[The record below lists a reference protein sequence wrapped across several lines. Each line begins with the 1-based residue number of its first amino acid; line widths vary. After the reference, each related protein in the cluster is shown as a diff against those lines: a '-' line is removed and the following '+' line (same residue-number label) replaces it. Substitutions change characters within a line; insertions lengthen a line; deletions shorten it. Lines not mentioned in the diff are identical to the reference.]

1 MARMSRRLRRK
12 IVAMTAIYAGLLAL
26 LVVFLFPLLWIVG
39 ISLKTRDQ
47 IFTNPPLLF
56 FVPTLENYAH
66 VLTQSDFLSSFGNSL
81 MVSASA
87 VTLSLLAGVPASYTF
102 ARFRFPGAQ
111 VAFFTLLLM
120 RMLPPVAI
128 LLPIFVLFK
137 ALGLMNSHLSLIIAY
152 TTFSLPLI
160 VWVMR
165 DYFASLPK
173 ELEEA
178 AYIDGASRLHA
189 FVRIVLPL
197 AKPGIVTASI
207 LSLLLAWND
216 FIFAAIL
223 TNNAT
228 RTSPV
233 LLGAYAGGE
242 TGTNWGAITASGVLV
257 VIPVIIFS
265 LIVQKHLVQGLS
277 SGSVK

>member
-1 MARMSRRLRRK
+1 MSALLRGKRRK
-12 IVAMTAIYAGLLAL
+12 FAYHVAVYAGLFSLLAIF
-26 LVVFLFPLLWIVG
+26 VFPLLWIVG
-39 ISLKTRDQ
+39 ISLKTREQ
-47 IFTNPPLLF
+47 IFTNPPVF
-56 FVPTLENYAH
+56 FWIPTFENYTQ
-66 VLTQSDFLSSFGNSL
+66 VLTQSDFLASFGNSL
-81 MVSASA
+81 ITTSCSVA
-87 VTLSLLAGVPASYTF
+87 LSLLIGIPASYTF
-102 ARFRFPGAQ
+102 ARFRFPGQGFAM
-111 VAFFTLLLM
+111 VTLLIM

-128 LLPIFVLFK
+128 LLPLFILFK
-137 ALGLMNSHLSLIIAY
+137 AVGLSNTRASVIIAY

-160 VWVMR
+160 VWVMK
-165 DYFASLPK
+165 DYFANLPK

-178 AYIDGASRLHA
+178 AYIDGASRMLA
-189 FVRIVLPL
+189 FRKIVLPL
-197 AKPGIVTASI
+197 ARPGIVTAAI

-233 LLGAYAGGE
+233 LLASYAGGE

-277 SGSVK
+277 SGTVK